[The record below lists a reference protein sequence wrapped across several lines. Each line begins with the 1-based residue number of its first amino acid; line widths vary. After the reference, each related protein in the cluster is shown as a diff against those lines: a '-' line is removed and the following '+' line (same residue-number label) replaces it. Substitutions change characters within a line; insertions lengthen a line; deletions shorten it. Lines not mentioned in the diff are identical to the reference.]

1 MGHQH
6 GSIKIN
12 GLSGP
17 KLLIG
22 YLWYLSPMRV
32 IRPKPYIGYGE
43 TPVKKRNVIL
53 AVALS
58 LVAVGTAR
66 SQTTTDCTK
75 TSDITVTC
83 TTNQPPAATPPQPN
97 VFDQWNKD
105 RAARQAA
112 AAARQQAAA
121 SAQQAEAACVSGG
134 GTPYRGHCLTQEQ
147 YAEAKKAE
155 ADYSASLE
163 AARIAKFA
171 AQDAKDAKKD
181 AEKEAK
187 AAKKQA
193 EKDAK
198 SAKKAQQVSVAQ

>member
-1 MGHQH
+1 M
-6 GSIKIN
+6 
-12 GLSGP
+12 
-17 KLLIG
+17 
-22 YLWYLSPMRV
+22 
-32 IRPKPYIGYGE
+32 
-43 TPVKKRNVIL
+43 KKRNVIL
-53 AVALS
+53 AIALS

-66 SQTTTDCTK
+66 SQTTTECDNPYGTH
-75 TSDITVTC
+75 VTC
-83 TTNQPPAATPPQPN
+83 TTTPTSPPPN

-112 AAARQQAAA
+112 SAARQQAAA
-121 SAQQAEAACVSGG
+121 SAQQAEATCVSGG
-134 GTPYRGHCLTQEQ
+134 GSPYRGHCLTQEQ

-198 SAKKAQQVSVAQ
+198 NVKKAQQVAGVQ

>member
-1 MGHQH
+1 
-6 GSIKIN
+6 
-12 GLSGP
+12 
-17 KLLIG
+17 
-22 YLWYLSPMRV
+22 
-32 IRPKPYIGYGE
+32 
-43 TPVKKRNVIL
+43 VKKLNVVL

-66 SQTTTDCTK
+66 SQTTTECDNPYG
-75 TSDITVTC
+75 SHVTC
-83 TTNQPPAATPPQPN
+83 TTTPTSPPPN

-155 ADYSASLE
+155 ADYSASVE

-187 AAKKQA
+187 
-193 EKDAK
+193 E
-198 SAKKAQQVSVAQ
+198 AKKAAEKAAKEAKKSQSVASAQ